1 MPAMELAQRLV
12 IGRGSAR
19 QKAKPQVFPA
29 RAVPVCAWC
38 AHSARTHTNHTFT
51 ISRGWYGL
59 CPSGVGIRVDKF
71 LQIPTFHYIVQQ
83 KT

>member
-19 QKAKPQVFPA
+19 QKAKAQVFPHPLFQFA
-29 RAVPVCAWC
+29 RG
-38 AHSARTHTNHTFT
+38 AHIQRESIQPHLHHQPRMVGTL
-51 ISRGWYGL
+51 S
-59 CPSGVGIRVDKF
+59 PGVGIRVDKF